1 MSISASQI
9 KVQDLDH
16 LGIVAGIVDEMGL
29 VEEINQQLG
38 THPQEIISA
47 GQIVKAMIINGLGF
61 VSAPL
66 YLFEKFFKGIATEHL
81 LGEGIQPEHL
91 NDDRLGRVLDKL
103 YNAGLTEIFIRIAL
117 SAAGRFGV
125 KMNSLHLDSSSFHV
139 HGDYETDAPDE
150 TGAEPG
156 LITITHGYSRDH
168 RPDLKQFILDL
179 MCSGDGDI
187 PLYLRV
193 ADGNEVDSAMFG
205 TLIAN
210 FQKQWQIDALFVA
223 DAALYTEKNL
233 QMMASL
239 RWASRVPASLT
250 AAKELLEN
258 ISIDAFIP
266 TRIPGY
272 RIAPCCNDYSGVR
285 QRWLVVESQA
295 RYESDLKQLEKRLAK
310 KYTQAQS
317 QLRKLYQQKFACAKD
332 ALTAAKLLESQ
343 WPFHQLANIEVIES
357 AQHPGRG
364 RPRKDSQPTLIY
376 QIQAEVIP
384 KETAI
389 NIERERAG
397 RFILATNVVDAN
409 QLSDEDVLREYKA
422 QQSTER
428 GFRFLKDPLFF
439 TSSVFLNSTKRVA
452 ALAMVMG
459 LCLLVYSLGQRKL
472 RQSLLIASQT
482 LPNQLGKPTAT
493 PTLRWVFQCF
503 MSIHLLTMAGLKQVS
518 NLSQERCWILKFFGA
533 PCRKYYL
540 LC

>member
-343 WPFHQLANIEVIES
+343 LPFHQLANIEVIES